1 MNRWPMSLIGLLAI
15 GVCLSQV
22 VWATPKGFAAVV
34 TTQEAGV
41 DLIFRQDSFG
51 SSPIDIRF
59 GEVVTIADSG
69 LLNFD
74 SEADYFSLFD
84 YARDTVGDLNSQLN
98 VFYTDQISWCGGDIP
113 AAVGCG
119 AVNGPVLI
127 VESDFAAGAFGA
139 ELIAHEIGHNLNLG
153 HTGGEGLMGPR
164 LNNDT
169 TLTATEVATI
179 FESRFVQ
186 TELSGARFIQVTPYL
201 IQASAVPEPGAAGML
216 VAGLAAGMAWRRRR
230 PYAVN

>member
-1 MNRWPMSLIGLLAI
+1 MNCWRLLIGCWM
-15 GVCLSQV
+15 VCFCSIQAF
-22 VWATPKGFAAVV
+22 WNAADASAAVV

-69 LLNFD
+69 LLSFD

-84 YARDTVGDLNSQLN
+84 YARETVGDLNSQLN

-119 AVNGPVLI
+119 AVDGAVLI

-169 TLTATEVATI
+169 TLTAGEVETI

-186 TELSGARFIQVTPYL
+186 ADLDGSRFIQVTPYL
-201 IQASAVPEPGAAGML
+201 IQASSVPEPGSAGM
-216 VAGLAAGMAWRRRR
+216 VVIGGAAWMGWRRRR
-230 PYAVN
+230 SYAVN

>member
-1 MNRWPMSLIGLLAI
+1 MNRWSMLLIGWLA
-15 GVCLSQV
+15 VCFGASQAF
-22 VWATPKGFAAVV
+22 WTATEASAAVV

-41 DLIFRQDSFG
+41 DLIFRQESFG

-59 GEVVTIADSG
+59 GEIVTIADSG

-84 YARDTVGDLNSQLN
+84 YARDTVGDLNSHLN

-169 TLTATEVATI
+169 TLTAGEVETI

-186 TELSGARFIQVTPYL
+186 ADLDGSRFIQVTPYL

-216 VAGLAAGMAWRRRR
+216 VAGLAAGMGWRRRGSR
-230 PYAVN
+230 AVK